1 MKNKPFKYCNGKTNL
16 IRQTVR
22 ILCFLCL
29 ALVLSGCPSVKHWDC
44 MPENAPQQLRYM
56 LDEKDDMLMI
66 PLILTEKVLLGTP
79 FVTRYPFDD
88 LRDRKFL
95 SNQIALVTPSWGIGG
110 GKKIIGFLLI
120 SSNGVIYDLDT
131 EDMPDYPDSD
141 IEFHRLIPDSGQQQ
155 ILKTMLFTPE
165 VYECSQSAG
174 LNFPSLKP
182 LKPYRISWENP
193 DEAKAVTVPFWN
205 KIKFNNS
212 SRQGKWEQFWK
223 PFQEPDQYCK
233 IHQLVPFAAEEVLF
247 CHDKIDGYNRILCL
261 NNNVRAATVREMEL
275 ALQQAV
281 KSGKYKLIAYEPSI
295 PAGAVW
301 DVERNRFLFSGN
313 LRRFAKKNK
322 LPLVI
327 LSRREKSEN
336 APALPGIP
344 AGVRQYWHCPEC
356 P

>member
-141 IEFHRLIPDSGQQQ
+141 IEFHRLIPDSGQQHS
-155 ILKTMLFTPE
+155 LKTMLFTPE
-165 VYECSQSAG
+165 VYECSQSAD
-174 LNFPSLKP
+174 LNFPSLKL

-193 DEAKAVTVPFWN
+193 VEAKAVTVPFGN

-247 CHDKIDGYNRILCL
+247 CHDKIVGYNRILCL
-261 NNNVRAATVREMEL
+261 NNNVRAVTVRGTEL